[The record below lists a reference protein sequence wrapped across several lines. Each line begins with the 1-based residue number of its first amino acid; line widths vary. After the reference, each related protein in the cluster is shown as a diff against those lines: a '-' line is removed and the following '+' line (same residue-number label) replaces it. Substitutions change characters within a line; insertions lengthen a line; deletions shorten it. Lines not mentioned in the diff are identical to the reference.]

1 VASYCWRTIVI
12 MLHER
17 RRFVP
22 RVDFVTSP
30 GYLDGSSGARE
41 RAGLPAGTGP
51 WRVVTSRA
59 CFGFDDATRKMTLVG
74 ILDGLTV
81 ESVLAEME
89 LTPLVADRVE
99 TLPPPTDRELGILRE
114 EIDPARTVLGRP

>member
-1 VASYCWRTIVI
+1 
-12 MLHER
+12 
-17 RRFVP
+17 
-22 RVDFVTSP
+22 
-30 GYLDGSSGARE
+30 
-41 RAGLPAGTGP
+41 
-51 WRVVTSRA
+51 VVTSRA